1 MSPPGSSQAL
11 KPSVHSYRCCVQ
23 YSSVRKS
30 LTRSALVKRSV
41 FKPLISCIYVLHS
54 ILAENWLLEYGL
66 HITQTWTSYN
76 RNTLVLRKVTTRIR
90 CRGRNMHVARER
102 GRITGFDVRY
112 ITEVFPDGIE
122 LCQEL
127 DKKEDDIES
136 RQINTAPSSPMYEIR
151 ANSHTIPHSRP
162 FYCHSSGLER

>member
-1 MSPPGSSQAL
+1 MDL
-11 KPSVHSYRCCVQ
+11 LCVQ

-30 LTRSALVKRSV
+30 EECLSEEVGIQI

-66 HITQTWTSYN
+66 HITRTWTSYD

-112 ITEVFPDGIE
+112 VTEVFPDVRNRV
-122 LCQEL
+122 CPTRL
-127 DKKEDDIES
+127 DEIGSTSMIRRKRS
-136 RQINTAPSSPMYEIR
+136 PSMDVVRFLQPRKLGLSPK
-151 ANSHTIPHSRP
+151 
-162 FYCHSSGLER
+162 LK